1 MTGKIMKCESS
12 RAASGG
18 MTLEVFTLKHLM
30 RLNLGLGL
38 WLMIS
43 PFVLELVNRRV
54 FRVGW
59 EDFLLGF
66 GIATFLLCRLS
77 SGRGAE
83 LLDFVIM
90 ALGLTTLLNPIIYH
104 YFNVKV
110 FAWNNLVVGSMV
122 LILAIYD
129 HRRNSESSK
138 TI

>member
-1 MTGKIMKCESS
+1 MKCESS

-110 FAWNNLVVGSMV
+110 VAWNNLVVGSMV
-122 LILAIYD
+122 LILAIC
-129 HRRNSESSK
+129 
-138 TI
+138 